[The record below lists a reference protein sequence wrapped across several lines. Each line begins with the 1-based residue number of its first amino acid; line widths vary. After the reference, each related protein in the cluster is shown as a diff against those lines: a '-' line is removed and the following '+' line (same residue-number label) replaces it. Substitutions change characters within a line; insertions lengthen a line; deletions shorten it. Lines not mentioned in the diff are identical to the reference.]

1 MSLMS
6 NIMNVALISE
16 NLIKNNSP
24 ISNDV
29 DGKYILPAIQ
39 SATDIDL
46 QPIIGSKLLM
56 AYKCAIFEGYM
67 TQSKIDSCEE
77 PLKTVLNSA
86 KIFLDDYI
94 VKYLQWQVMVNLT
107 TMLNYKYANG
117 GVYTNQDEKRIGTDY
132 KTNMQLIQQYQ
143 KYANG
148 YAISMKEYQSKH
160 QSVLNQFVDAI
171 NGLFNIFDGTEC
183 DCKEDIPYCGIIF

>member
-1 MSLMS
+1 MSVMS

-16 NLIKNNSP
+16 KTIKNNSP
-24 ISNDV
+24 ISNDI

-46 QPIIGSKLLM
+46 QPIIGSKLLL
-56 AYKCAIFEGYM
+56 AYKCAIYNGYM
-67 TQSKIDSCEE
+67 TQTKIDTCEE
-77 PLKTVLNSA
+77 PLKSVLNGA

-107 TMLNYKYANG
+107 TMVNYKYANS
-117 GVYTNQDEKRIGTDY
+117 GVYTNQDDKRSGTDY
-132 KTNMQLIQQYQ
+132 KTNMQLVQQYQ

-148 YAISMKEYQSKH
+148 YAITMQEYQRKH
-160 QSVLNQFVDAI
+160 QSVLNQFIYAI

>member
-1 MSLMS
+1 MSVMS

-16 NLIKNNSP
+16 KTIKNNSP
-24 ISNDV
+24 ISNDI

-46 QPIIGSKLLM
+46 QPIIGSKLLL
-56 AYKCAIFEGYM
+56 AYKCAVFNGYM
-67 TQSKIDSCEE
+67 AQEKIDTCDT

-107 TMLNYKYANG
+107 TMVNYKYANS
-117 GVYTNQDEKRIGTDY
+117 GVYTNQDDKRSGTDY
-132 KTNMQLIQQYQ
+132 KTNMQLVQQYQ

-148 YAISMKEYQSKH
+148 YAITMQEYQSKH
-160 QSVLNQFVDAI
+160 QSVLNQFIYSI

>member
-1 MSLMS
+1 MSVMS

-16 NLIKNNSP
+16 KTIKNNSP
-24 ISNDV
+24 ISNDI

-46 QPIIGSKLLM
+46 QPIIGRKLLM
-56 AYKCAIFEGYM
+56 AYKCAIFNGYM
-67 TQSKIDSCEE
+67 TQSKIDSCDT

-107 TMLNYKYANG
+107 TMVNYKYANS
-117 GVYTNQDEKRIGTDY
+117 GVYTNQDDKRSGTDY
-132 KTNMQLIQQYQ
+132 KTNMQLVQQYQ

-148 YAISMKEYQSKH
+148 YAITMQEYQSKH
-160 QSVLNQFVDAI
+160 QSVLNQFIYAI

-183 DCKEDIPYCGIIF
+183 DYKEDIPYCGIIF